1 MRDSFKENEMISV
14 IMSTYNRGKKISRS
28 VESILQQTVRDIEF
42 IICDDCSTDDTY
54 STLQKI
60 AKSDNR
66 VKLIKNEHNMG
77 LQKSLNRCLSQCNG
91 DYIARMDDDD
101 FSLPDRF
108 ETQLKFLQD
117 NPEYSFVGSNADE
130 VFDDHSLVTDLP
142 VHPDKFDLIKRN
154 PYVHPS
160 IMMRASVIQA
170 VGGYSEAINHLRVED
185 YELWMRLYKNGYKGA
200 NIKRPL
206 VEYSKLFTN
215 TKFLDR
221 KNTIRLVHQYIFA
234 FNLPVFYEY
243 VNVLTAA
250 KLLVPAK
257 LKRLIRLI

>member
-14 IMSTYNRGKKISRS
+14 IMSTYNRGQKISRS

-54 STLQKI
+54 ATLQKI
-60 AKSDNR
+60 AKSDDR
-66 VKLIKNEHNMG
+66 VKLIRNEHNMG
-77 LQKSLNRCLSQCNG
+77 LQKSLNRCLSISNG

-117 NPEYSFVGSNADE
+117 NLEYSFVGSNADE

-142 VHPDKFDLIKRN
+142 SHPDEFDLIKRN

-160 IMMRASVIQA
+160 IMMRASVIKA
-170 VGGYSEAINHLRVED
+170 VCGYSEAVNHLRVED

-206 VEYSKLFTN
+206 VKYSKSFTN
-215 TKFLDR
+215 TRFLDR
-221 KNTIRLVHQYIFA
+221 KNTIRLVHQYIYD
-234 FNLPVFYEY
+234 FNLPIYYEY
-243 VNVLTAA
+243 INVLTAA